1 VGKGIL
7 ALIQRIKTP
16 VRMMQRM
23 LISVRVRLYYSNA
36 PFVFITKPVFIRI
49 LRPLTGNVLVYVG
62 SYFASKLN

>member
-23 LISVRVRLYYSNA
+23 LISVRVRLYYNKA
-36 PFVFITKPVFIRI
+36 PFVFIQNNFLLLALLGSGSGP
-49 LRPLTGNVLVYVG
+49 LRFETGIG
-62 SYFASKLN
+62 